1 MLTLRDSLTST
12 NFQEIHKFL
21 LSTADWACVE
31 EIALTLSHFSKLQIL
46 MQKQTISLS
55 DFFGGWAELKLEMSK
70 LNDNILAKRLMAQM
84 KFREESLFNNK
95 ILNAAVFLDPRF
107 QQFMPNKNKETAIGF
122 LETLHRKITSIKCA
136 HTEIVIHTNES
147 QSNQEFEEFL
157 NTIYEET
164 GANDESEE
172 NNNENQPSELAAE
185 DIRTVLKQFIGVKEP
200 LGSSVFEYW
209 QNSMHLKPVLYE
221 HRLFMLF
228 HHRKPQLKGRFLLWL

>member
-1 MLTLRDSLTST
+1 
-12 NFQEIHKFL
+12 
-21 LSTADWACVE
+21 
-31 EIALTLSHFSKLQIL
+31 

-55 DFFGGWAELKLEMSK
+55 DFLGGWAELKLEMSK
-70 LNDNILAKRLMAQM
+70 SNDNILAKRLMAQM

-136 HTEIVIHTNES
+136 QTEIVIHTNES

-164 GANDESEE
+164 GANDEFEE

-209 QNSMHLKPVLYE
+209 QNNMHLKPVLYE
-221 HRLFMLF
+221 LASVVHAVPPSQTTVERAFSAMALVLSPLLTHISNKNLENILLIRLNREIFDEISPLN
-228 HHRKPQLKGRFLLWL
+228 